1 MKILIVCQFYYP
13 ENFVIT
19 NIAERLASFGHQVS
33 VLTGKPNYGYGH
45 ILKEYKHIKHE
56 VINNVNVERV
66 HLFARRKSKFSIIC
80 NYLSFYFSSRK
91 WVRRTKEKFDIVY
104 SFSLSPVTILSA
116 GNLYKKKHNVP
127 HVVHCV
133 DLWPESVVSTG
144 AVKKNSLMYK
154 ILYKWSKAL
163 YKGADEIL
171 IGSPSFKEYFNNVLK
186 IEGLK
191 LTYIPQ
197 CSLITECNEKPYE
210 YDKDYFNILYCGNLG
225 YLQNTHLIP
234 ESMSYVNSKVKF
246 HVIGMGPCSNRLV
259 GEINK
264 NNLKDKVIYYGP
276 MNAKKASSYFVNADA
291 FFISLSDTPY
301 VGQSIPNKI
310 MMYMCF
316 GKPILGVIN
325 GDGRKVLE
333 EAKGSLIIE
342 ENAAKIAQNIDKI
355 ASFNQEERRIM
366 GLNNS
371 KYYNDHFHEN
381 VISKEIDKILLDHKA
396 K

>member
-19 NIAERLASFGHQVS
+19 NIAERLASYGHQVS
-33 VLTGKPNYGYGH
+33 VLTGRPNYGYGH
-45 ILKEYKHIKHE
+45 ILEEYKHVKHE
-56 VINNVNVERV
+56 IINNVNVERV

-91 WVRRTKEKFDIVY
+91 WVRKTKEKFDIVY

-127 HVVHCV
+127 HIVHCV

-144 AVKKNSLMYK
+144 AVKKKSLMYK
-154 ILYKWSKAL
+154 ILFKWSKDL

-171 IGSPSFKEYFNNVLK
+171 IGSPSFKEYFYNVLK
-186 IEGLK
+186 IDNIK

-197 CSLITECNEKPYE
+197 CSLITKCDEEPFK

-225 YLQNTHLIP
+225 YLQNSHLIS
-234 ESMSYVNSKVKF
+234 ESMSNVNTKVKF
-246 HVIGMGPCSNRLV
+246 HIIGMGPCSNKLIND
-259 GEINK
+259 INK

-291 FFISLSDTPY
+291 FYISLSDSPY

-310 MMYMCF
+310 MMYMAF
-316 GKPILGVIN
+316 GKPILGVIS
-325 GDGRKVLE
+325 GDGKQVLE
-333 EAKGSLIIE
+333 AAKGSIIVE
-342 ENAAKIAQNIDKI
+342 ENVTKIAQNIEKLSKLNKD
-355 ASFNQEERRIM
+355 QREEM
-366 GLNNS
+366 GQNNY
-371 KYYNDHFHEN
+371 KYYYENFDEN
-381 VISKEIDKILLDHKA
+381 VISKKIEKILFSHKA
-396 K
+396 